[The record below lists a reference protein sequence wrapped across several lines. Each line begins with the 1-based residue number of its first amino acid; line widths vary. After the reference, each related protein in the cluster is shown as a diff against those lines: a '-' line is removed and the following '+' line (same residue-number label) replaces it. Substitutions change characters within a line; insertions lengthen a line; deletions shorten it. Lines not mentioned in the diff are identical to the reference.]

1 MYTTHTKKKKK
12 RKEKNNTR
20 NALNGELDFDKEH
33 VTRINNVVS
42 RCLCVFCTICVYMA
56 TLLNGNTTLFIFI
69 IMFCRTNNVL

>member
-1 MYTTHTKKKKK
+1 MYSDVHHTHQKE
-12 RKEKNNTR
+12 KEKNNTR